1 MKEIVFDLL
10 DTYTEYDDIIAAIRS
25 LHTSKEIT
33 DEEYDYILDNYSKFV
48 EEFNL
53 KRREKWKI
61 II

>member
-53 KRREKWKI
+53 KRREK
-61 II
+61 